1 MELNINSEILRFQD
15 HLDILD
21 NERILFSGKFGSGKT
36 TFLHKFF
43 KDNKQYIPIF
53 LYPTNYSIASNQ
65 DIMELV
71 KYDILSE
78 LIKLIDVPNIQYE
91 TKELIFPFLAR
102 NLYPF
107 LGNIIKNLPIIGK
120 DIESLLSVF
129 SELTEN
135 FKTYK
140 QEQNKTEYADIIK
153 FLESHFHI
161 KGSIYENDNITIS
174 ICNLITKLEETSG
187 KKIVLIIDDLDRI
200 DPEHIFRIL
209 NIFAAQ
215 ADKLIYNQNRNKFNF
230 NKVILVCDVLNI
242 REIFCQRYGGNTDFN
257 GYIDKF
263 YTVEV
268 FHFSIHKEVKLNF
281 NKIIKNFCID
291 NPNRIYSFYQRDII
305 IKVLKDLFTMNKL
318 SLRTLLSV
326 NTIKLNYLEYYTKLG
341 KFPPDDT
348 VGVLYQYLKAIFHSE
363 QKMMDAIY
371 SLIDNIENF
380 SLSNTRQSLISGYLC
395 YFIEQKGL
403 YWSELDDI
411 SISVNNKKYICKKIN
426 EPSELNVSYR
436 LMSVV
441 IGSNEIK
448 HYSVYEL
455 IYKALEICSIIYK
468 DGETRIS

>member
-326 NTIKLNYLEYYTKLG
+326 NTIKLNYLEYYTKHG